1 MAVKE
6 AKIKLEDIIFW
17 LLIIAIIAVAL
28 WLLSGSP
35 PMESGLLMIIIFVA
49 TSEILLW
56 KTLFKIDKKN
66 FLKIEKVDKKTAI
79 AFERMKNDMNN
90 KFLEV
95 NNNLNEIK
103 QLIKK

>member
-1 MAVKE
+1 M

-35 PMESGLLMIIIFVA
+35 PMENGLLMIIIFVA
-49 TSEILLW
+49 ASEILLW
-56 KTLFKIDKKN
+56 KTLFKIDKK
-66 FLKIEKVDKKTAI
+66 TAVG
-79 AFERMKNDMNN
+79 FERIKKDINVLRNEM
-90 KFLEV
+90 

-103 QLIKK
+103 NLIKK